1 MRPLAALA
9 LLTALAPA
17 LASAEVLL
25 ERVQA
30 SGYTLEEQSFAAR
43 CTIEDTGQAGAKSA
57 DSFAPM
63 LRLLPPET
71 AQSTKS

>member
-1 MRPLAALA
+1 MDHWMKFLP
-9 LLTALAPA
+9 
-17 LASAEVLL
+17 
-25 ERVQA
+25 
-30 SGYTLEEQSFAAR
+30 
-43 CTIEDTGQAGAKSA
+43 IEDTGQAGAKSA